1 MGSVSSR
8 RVIRDLV
15 PTCRGRYVTRLGT
28 NRLSLISMPTYEFR
42 CPDGH
47 EFEKF
52 YRSIGGA
59 ESQAACPV
67 CGKPAERMMSAA
79 GFAFKGS
86 GFYLTDYGK
95 NAHRGE
101 APPDAKSA
109 AVTAGDAPAP
119 APSGDAAKADSA
131 ASTKTET
138 AKGDGGKSNDASS
151 TGSEAKKAES
161 KKPDTK
167 AADAKPAPA
176 APKSGTSE

>member
-1 MGSVSSR
+1 MH
-8 RVIRDLV
+8 DLV
-15 PTCRGRYVTRLGT
+15 PTCCDRYFTWLGT

-109 AVTAGDAPAP
+109 AVTAGDAPSDTPKAD
-119 APSGDAAKADSA
+119 ASGPAKADGTKNDGA
-131 ASTKTET
+131 KAEGGKPVASTTAGTDSKASEPRKTET
-138 AKGDGGKSNDASS
+138 KPK
-151 TGSEAKKAES
+151 ES
-161 KKPDTK
+161 
-167 AADAKPAPA
+167 KPAPA
-176 APKSGTSE
+176 KPKPGASE